1 MFSKLS
7 RAKTIIRAN
16 EVCLSP
22 QRFCFSR
29 KLGNVKQTSIKE
41 AQDRKELD
49 QMLEQDKE

>member
-1 MFSKLS
+1 MLSKLS
-7 RAKTIIRAN
+7 KAKTIIKAN
-16 EVCLSP
+16 ELFLSP

-29 KLGNVKQTSIKE
+29 KLGNVKQTSIRE